1 MGVLLNE
8 KSDSLCD
15 LKILVGPS
23 IPISPPLTLNE
34 TPSSID
40 AKTNC
45 AHCQDLLSQ
54 PIWYLLEGLQGLKKI
69 QILIALGGKPKVQ
82 VSTS

>member
-1 MGVLLNE
+1 MGMFLNK

-23 IPISPPLTLNE
+23 IPISPPLILNE

-45 AHCQDLLSQ
+45 AHCQDPLNQ
-54 PIWYLLEGLQGLKKI
+54 PIWYLLEGLQGLKKV
-69 QILIALGGKPKVQ
+69 QILVALGENPRSKVT
-82 VSTS
+82 TS